1 MVSSNLPPAFGFH
14 LLGGIIRI
22 ILIFSGAFLLLWYY
36 LKNRQKQ
43 QPDPVQKLQSD
54 VEKSELLRSIMPLRL
69 QAFERFVL
77 FLERIHPSNLVM
89 RLNNPDLTSVQ
100 LQSIL
105 VRTIREEFEYN
116 LSQQLYLSQ
125 QTWELVKN
133 AKEDMVA
140 LINQATARAGDE
152 SMAEALVKNIFEMVI
167 EKGKLPS
174 EMALDQI
181 KNELQALTR

>member
-1 MVSSNLPPAFGFH
+1 MNPFPFVSPSPFH
-14 LLGGIIRI
+14 LLFGIIKI
-22 ILIFSGAFLLLWYY
+22 VLIFSGLFFLLWYY
-36 LKNRQKQ
+36 LKQKNGQ
-43 QPDPVQKLQSD
+43 KPVGNEAGPTDSPT
-54 VEKSELLRSIMPLRL
+54 SEVTRVILPLRL
-69 QAFERFVL
+69 QAFERFIL

-100 LQSIL
+100 LQSLL

-133 AKEDMVA
+133 AKEEMVA